1 MMYYHYNYNPNQ
13 YPQPLPYHPQPMTK
27 QSVKKGHAIPKP
39 VQYPSPKQGGCG
51 CGSKLPKR

>member
-1 MMYYHYNYNPNQ
+1 MMYYHYNYNQ

-27 QSVKKGHAIPKP
+27 QSVKKGQSIPKP